1 MFGKSLTTDSPHHSY
16 MVATNFDAEREYDDD
31 QFSAQSVFRSD
42 RMKVV
47 LGYFEPGQFIP
58 VHAPDSDVA
67 ITVREGRGIVRYDE
81 EDHAVASGDVV
92 VVPAGQNRGVKAD
105 DDARLEA
112 TLVTAPPPTDAEH
125 DPVREG
131 LRTGEFDPRGPE
143 RTK

>member
-1 MFGKSLTTDSPHHSY
+1 
-16 MVATNFDAEREYDDD
+16 MVATDFDAEREYDDE

-67 ITVREGRGIVRYDE
+67 ITVREGRGVVRDGDDE
-81 EDHAVASGDVV
+81 HAVGPGDVV
-92 VVPAGQNRGVKAD
+92 VVPAGEDRGVKAD
-105 DDARLEA
+105 ADRRLEA

-131 LRTGEFDPRGPE
+131 LKRGEFDPRGGD
-143 RTK
+143 